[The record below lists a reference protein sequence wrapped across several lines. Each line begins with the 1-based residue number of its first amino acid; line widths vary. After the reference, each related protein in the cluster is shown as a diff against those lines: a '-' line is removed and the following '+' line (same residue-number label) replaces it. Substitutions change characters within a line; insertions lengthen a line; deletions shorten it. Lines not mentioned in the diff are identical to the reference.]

1 MLNVKHKTRALTMS
15 ALVIAMYAAVMF
27 ATQKFAFMQYQI
39 RLATSLYCLSYLFPF
54 LILPLGLSNFL
65 SNALFGGLGLPDM
78 LGGGIVG
85 ILTAGAVFLI
95 RKFRM
100 PKLLIIPAI
109 TLIPGLGAPIW
120 LSPILG
126 VPYGILALSVCIGQL
141 VPAVLGYLIIIW
153 LEPLGLNEKYIA
165 GGKTNDRK

>member
-1 MLNVKHKTRALTMS
+1 MS
-15 ALVIAMYAAVMF
+15 ALVVAMYVVIMF
-27 ATQKFAFMQYQI
+27 ATQKFAFGQFQI

-65 SNALFGGLGLPDM
+65 SNTLFGVLGLPDM
-78 LGGGIVG
+78 LGGAVVG

-95 RKFRM
+95 RKLRL

-109 TLIPGLGAPIW
+109 TLIPGLGAPVW

-126 VPYGILALSVCIGQL
+126 VPYAPLALSVCIGQL
-141 VPAVLGYLIIIW
+141 VPAVLGYLIVTA
-153 LEPLGLNEKYIA
+153 LEPLGLDEKYIS
-165 GGKTNDRK
+165 GGKTNAD